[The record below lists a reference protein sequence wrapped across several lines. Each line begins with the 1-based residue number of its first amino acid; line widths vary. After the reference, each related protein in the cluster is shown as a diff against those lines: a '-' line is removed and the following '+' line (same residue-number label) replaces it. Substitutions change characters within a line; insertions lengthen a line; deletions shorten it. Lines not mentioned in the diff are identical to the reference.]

1 MGNKFDTIPK
11 KSIIIDINLESPTSK
26 LSNKD
31 KKKLVNL
38 EKNV

>member
-11 KSIIIDINLESPTSK
+11 KIIIEINLESPTSK

-31 KKKLVNL
+31 KKKLINL